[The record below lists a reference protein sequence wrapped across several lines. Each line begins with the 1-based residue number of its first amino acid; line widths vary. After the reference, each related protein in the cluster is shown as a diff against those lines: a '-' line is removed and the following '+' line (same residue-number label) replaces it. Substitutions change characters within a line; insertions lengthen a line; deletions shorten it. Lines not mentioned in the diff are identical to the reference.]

1 MKMIEVKN
9 LTFSYGKDKQALH
22 GLNFSVAD
30 GEIFGFLGP
39 NGSGKST
46 TQKILTG
53 ILKGHG
59 GEVSLFGKDLR
70 TAQTQE
76 FFQQIGVL
84 FEFPYLYANL
94 SAVDNLNYFASF
106 YPKEQ
111 LRDVKELLEELE
123 FKKDFLNKPVSSYS
137 KGMRQ
142 RVSMAR
148 ALISNPKLLFLD
160 EPTSGLDPA
169 CAVLF
174 RKIIEEERQKGTT
187 VFLTTH
193 NMLDADL
200 LCDRVAF
207 ITNGNIVAL
216 DTPQNLKEKNSNHRI
231 VVSGDELDMFQQT
244 ANTLPALY
252 EQREWAE
259 QASVQVL
266 ERPDMMAGYQNI
278 FIAITLIVAMF
289 MGCTFNAMNI
299 ISEKEDGVALINEIL
314 PMTHRQYM
322 MQKIFVGFVFG
333 CLSAILTA
341 AICFRLSFTGAAVML
356 ALIVLSAFVSALI
369 GLFVG
374 KLSDGMMVGVVYI
387 KIVMTV
393 FMAVPILNYLV
404 GAGNKALSYICYLI
418 PSSATFEGIMDL
430 ANGTAS
436 TAIKDIVILTLHLHS
451 SFWLY
456 QFWHVLGCLLP

>member
-59 GEVSLFGKDLR
+59 GEVSLFGKDLKI
-70 TAQTQE
+70 AQTQE

-160 EPTSGLDPA
+160 EPTSGLDPGERVRFRNLLSEFAHDRIVLISTHIVSDVEYIATWNAVMKGGKLLA
-169 CAVLF
+169 C
-174 RKIIEEERQKGTT
+174 GTT
-187 VFLTTH
+187 EELVKLVEGKVWTATIPASTLGEYERRLPIV
-193 NMLDADL
+193 NL
-200 LCDRVAF
+200 RNEE
-207 ITNGNIVAL
+207 NGDISIRYLAEE
-216 DTPQNLKEKNSNHRI
+216 PSASNS
-231 VVSGDELDMFQQT
+231 
-244 ANTLPALY
+244 
-252 EQREWAE
+252 
-259 QASVQVL
+259 
-266 ERPDMMAGYQNI
+266 
-278 FIAITLIVAMF
+278 
-289 MGCTFNAMNI
+289 
-299 ISEKEDGVALINEIL
+299 
-314 PMTHRQYM
+314 
-322 MQKIFVGFVFG
+322 
-333 CLSAILTA
+333 
-341 AICFRLSFTGAAVML
+341 AAVAPRL
-356 ALIVLSAFVSALI
+356 EDLYLW
-369 GLFVG
+369 LFPQE
-374 KLSDGMMVGVVYI
+374 
-387 KIVMTV
+387 T
-393 FMAVPILNYLV
+393 P
-404 GAGNKALSYICYLI
+404 
-418 PSSATFEGIMDL
+418 ERR
-430 ANGTAS
+430 
-436 TAIKDIVILTLHLHS
+436 
-451 SFWLY
+451 
-456 QFWHVLGCLLP
+456 